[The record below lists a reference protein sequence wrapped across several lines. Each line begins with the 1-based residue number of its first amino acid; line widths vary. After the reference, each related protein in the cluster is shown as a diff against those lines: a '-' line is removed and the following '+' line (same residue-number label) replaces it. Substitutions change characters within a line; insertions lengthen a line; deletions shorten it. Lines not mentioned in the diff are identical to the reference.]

1 MQRVILAAVI
11 LTGVPQDTEALLAE
25 TEALCRACDRE
36 VCALITQSSRSM
48 DPAYA
53 FRRGKIEE
61 LRTLAQETG
70 AELIVFQNDLSPAVT
85 ARISER
91 TGIPVIDRTALILD
105 IFSQRA
111 RSRQARIQVEIAR
124 LKADL
129 PAVSLLND
137 ETESHQRG
145 GSVTNRG
152 AGERRGT
159 VLSRRY
165 EARIRQL
172 QKELEKIEKRRMQD
186 ENRRQRTLLRRAA
199 LVGYTNAGKSS
210 LMNALLEETEGRGQS
225 VGEMDMLFATLDTSV
240 RTIEAGRKSFFLY
253 DTVGFVSGLPHT
265 LVEAFHSTL
274 SSARDADLLIH
285 VSDASDPER
294 ETKEEITRQTL
305 EEIGVHDIPVLT
317 VYNKCD
323 RIRKED
329 RPSGLC
335 ISCRTGEGIHQLAEK
350 ITEML
355 YPEEETLE
363 CLIPYEASGLLHRWQ
378 TVLTAEIR
386 EHNETGII
394 CTVSGP
400 ADLIREFYPYTIKG
414 EKT

>member
-1 MQRVILAAVI
+1 MTRVILAAVI
-11 LTGVPQDTEALLAE
+11 LTGTHQDTEALLAE
-25 TEALCRACDRE
+25 TEALCHACERE
-36 VCALITQSSRSM
+36 VCAVITQSSRSL

-61 LRTLAQETG
+61 LRTLAKENE
-70 AELIVFQNDLSPAVT
+70 AELVVFQNDLSPAVT
-85 ARISER
+85 ARIAESI
-91 TGIPVIDRTALILD
+91 GIPVIDRTALILD
-105 IFSQRA
+105 IFSLRA

-129 PAVSLLND
+129 PAAGLLKD

-159 VLSRRY
+159 VMSRRY
-165 EARIRQL
+165 EARIREL

-210 LMNALLEETEGRGQS
+210 LMNALLEETQGRGSS
-225 VGEMDMLFATLDTSV
+225 VTEKDMLFATLDTSV
-240 RTIEAGRKSFFLY
+240 RTIEAGKKAFFLY

-285 VSDASDPER
+285 VSDASDRER
-294 ETKEEITRQTL
+294 EEKEEITRRTL
-305 EEIGVHDIPVLT
+305 DEIRADDIPVLT

-323 RIRKED
+323 LIPAEE
-329 RPSGLC
+329 RPSGIC
-335 ISCRTGEGIHQLAEK
+335 VSCRTKEGIRELAEK
-350 ITEML
+350 IAERL
-355 YPEEETLE
+355 YPEEESLE
-363 CLIPYEASGLLHRWQ
+363 CLIPYNMFGLLHRRQ
-378 TVLTAEIR
+378 TVLSVNIR
-386 EHNETGII
+386 EQNENGII

-400 ADLIREFYPYTIKG
+400 ADRIREFYPYAVKG
-414 EKT
+414 EK